1 MVKEYRKGKTLRE
14 IAEKHGVSKV
24 AVSKAL
30 KRRGASPSYEEW
42 HRRITA
48 VHRASAS
55 ARQRRTRKGK
65 SE

>member
-48 VHRASAS
+48 RYRTTAS
-55 ARQRRTRKGK
+55 ARERRTRKGK